1 MRYSFLRAWS
11 RDRVHSSL
19 VWIPCSSTHH
29 CGAGWLA
36 APRLLC
42 LIAVVTIKR
51 LTSARFLPAE
61 HQHLSIPSPSTLVT
75 PLQSL
80 LARDMLPV
88 ASSAARRSIS
98 ALLALPSATR
108 SFTAATISLT
118 NTESLHAEQLRQQT
132 ESNGFTT
139 MSSKSKTPAIP
150 RPSSSVL
157 VVSPNNQI
165 LLLQRVRQSS
175 SFPSAHVFPGGNVS
189 EAHDGRVPPPE
200 SPDRHVD
207 SDVYRMA
214 AIRECFEESGI
225 LLAKDQQS
233 GGEKLVQ
240 VPESER
246 EEGRKAIHSN
256 KTTFPKWL
264 AERGGSPDIQG
275 LTPFTRWVTP
285 TNVPKR
291 FTTQMYLYFLPTLN
305 STSLKETT
313 ASDEDADV
321 KIPVPTTDGG
331 LEHTTA
337 RFLPAS
343 AWLRLAQE
351 GRIIMF
357 PPQFFLLHLVAQ
369 HLDNLSS
376 PTAYGSISRDPLPRE
391 ELEARRKRL
400 LEFVTTT
407 GAPRWTEKCISPI
420 VLPPRDGKRREDNR
434 SVLALDKPGPEL
446 KDSGRA
452 GEREYCVLVNFRKE
466 GPRQLSVIT
475 RSEALGAN
483 L

>member
-1 MRYSFLRAWS
+1 MLLTTCLAPTRQIHTFL
-11 RDRVHSSL
+11 L
-19 VWIPCSSTHH
+19 
-29 CGAGWLA
+29 
-36 APRLLC
+36 
-42 LIAVVTIKR
+42 
-51 LTSARFLPAE
+51 LPA
-61 HQHLSIPSPSTLVT
+61 T
-75 PLQSL
+75 
-80 LARDMLPV
+80 
-88 ASSAARRSIS
+88 
-98 ALLALPSATR
+98 TR
-108 SFTAATISLT
+108 SFAASAIQLT
-118 NTESLHAEQLRQQT
+118 NSEALHAEQVRQQT
-132 ESNGFTT
+132 ESNGFKA
-139 MSSKSKTPAIP
+139 MAAKGKTPAVP

-225 LLAKDQQS
+225 LLAKDRQ
-233 GGEKLVQ
+233 GGDRLVQ

-246 EEGRKAIHSN
+246 EDGRKAIHSN

-264 AERGGSPDIQG
+264 AERGGRPDIAG

-291 FTTQMYLYFLPTLN
+291 FTTQMYLYFLPTLTA
-305 STSLKETT
+305 TSLKETT
-313 ASDEDADV
+313 AADEDADV

-337 RFLPAS
+337 RFLPAA

-369 HLDNLSS
+369 HFDNLSS

-407 GAPRWTEKCISPI
+407 GTPRWTDKCISPI

-466 GPRQLSVIT
+466 GPRQLSVIS

>member
-1 MRYSFLRAWS
+1 ML
-11 RDRVHSSL
+11 
-19 VWIPCSSTHH
+19 ST
-29 CGAGWLA
+29 
-36 APRLLC
+36 
-42 LIAVVTIKR
+42 VSK
-51 LTSARFLPAE
+51 
-61 HQHLSIPSPSTLVT
+61 
-75 PLQSL
+75 
-80 LARDMLPV
+80 
-88 ASSAARRSIS
+88 AARR
-98 ALLALPSATR
+98 
-108 SFTAATISLT
+108 TISTILT
-118 NTESLHAEQLRQQT
+118 LPASTRTFTVSAIQLTETESFHEEQLRQQT
-132 ESNGFTT
+132 ESNGFKA
-139 MSSKSKTPAIP
+139 MSTKGKAPAIP

-189 EAHDGRVPPPE
+189 EAHDGRVPAPD
-200 SPDRHVD
+200 STDRHVD
-207 SDVYRMA
+207 SEVYRMA
-214 AIRECFEESGI
+214 AIRETFEESGI
-225 LLAKDQQS
+225 LLAKDA

-240 VPESER
+240 VSESER

-256 KTTFPKWL
+256 KTSFPKWL
-264 AERGGSPDIQG
+264 AEKAGSPDIAG

-291 FTTQMYLYFLPTLN
+291 FTTQMYLYFLPTLT

-369 HLDNLSS
+369 HFDNLSD
-376 PTAYGSISRDPLPRE
+376 PTAYGSISRDPPPRE

-407 GAPRWTEKCISPI
+407 GTPTWTEKCISPI
-420 VLPPRDGKRREDNR
+420 VLPPRDGKRRSDNR

-475 RSEALGAN
+475 RSEAMGAN

>member
-1 MRYSFLRAWS
+1 M
-11 RDRVHSSL
+11 
-19 VWIPCSSTHH
+19 
-29 CGAGWLA
+29 
-36 APRLLC
+36 LL
-42 LIAVVTIKR
+42 
-51 LTSARFLPAE
+51 
-61 HQHLSIPSPSTLVT
+61 
-75 PLQSL
+75 
-80 LARDMLPV
+80 V
-88 ASSAARRSIS
+88 ASSGFKIPIS
-98 ALLALPSATR
+98 RLLALPSTTR
-108 SFTAATISLT
+108 TLAASAIQLT
-118 NTESLHAEQLRQQT
+118 NSESLHNEQVRQQT
-132 ESNGFTT
+132 ESNGFNV
-139 MSSKSKTPAIP
+139 MASKGKAPAVP

-189 EAHDGRVPPPE
+189 EAHDGRVPSPE
-200 SPDRHVD
+200 STDRHVD
-207 SDVYRMA
+207 SEVYRMA

-225 LLAKDQQS
+225 LLAKDK
-233 GGEKLVQ
+233 GGEKLIQ

-246 EEGRKAIHSN
+246 EEGRKATHAN

-264 AERGGSPDIQG
+264 AEHGGSPDTNG

-291 FTTQMYLYFLPTLN
+291 FTTQMYLYFLPTLS

-321 KIPVPTTDGG
+321 KIPIPTTDGG

-337 RFLPAS
+337 RFLPAA

-369 HLDNLSS
+369 HLDNLSG
-376 PTAYGSISRDPLPRE
+376 PTAYGSISRETPPQE
-391 ELEARRKRL
+391 ELEVRRKRL

-407 GAPRWTEKCISPI
+407 STPKWTEKCISPI

-434 SVLALDKPGPEL
+434 SILALDKPGPEL

-452 GEREYCVLVNFRKE
+452 GEREYCVLVDFKKE
-466 GPRQLSVIT
+466 GPRRLSVIT